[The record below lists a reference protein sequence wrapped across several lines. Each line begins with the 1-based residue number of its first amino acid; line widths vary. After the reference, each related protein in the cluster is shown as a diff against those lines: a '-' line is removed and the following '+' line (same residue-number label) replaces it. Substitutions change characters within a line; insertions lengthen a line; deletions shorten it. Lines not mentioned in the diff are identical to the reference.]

1 MYKFETSKKDKEFVT
16 AKRDKS
22 ITFSTT
28 SSLEANQPA
37 QIKVNFVLE
46 LPL

>member
-28 SSLEANQPA
+28 SSLEAHQPA

>member
-28 SSLEANQPA
+28 SSLEVHQPLE
-37 QIKVNFVLE
+37 IKVNFVLE
-46 LPL
+46 LSL